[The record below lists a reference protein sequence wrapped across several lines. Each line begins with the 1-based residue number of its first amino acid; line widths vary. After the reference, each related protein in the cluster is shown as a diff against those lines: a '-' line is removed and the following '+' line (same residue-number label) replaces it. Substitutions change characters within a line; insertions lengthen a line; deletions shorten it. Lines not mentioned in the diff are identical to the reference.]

1 MFVFVWSEEFERY
14 ELTYNKEIY
23 YGLIY
28 NLPQE
33 TIEALTA
40 PLTDWRAGQ
49 IRKEEEEKDKDII
62 NTTLFSVILNC
73 SEYDIDKRIR
83 NFDDNNYH
91 HIATY
96 HKEDSIVPPY
106 TNPMPVAPPI
116 AYPVFIPSNSSQ
128 NPAKPPRRRGDINA
142 DN

>member
-40 PLTDWRAGQ
+40 PLTDWRAEQ

-128 NPAKPPRRRGDINA
+128 NPVKPPRRRGDINA